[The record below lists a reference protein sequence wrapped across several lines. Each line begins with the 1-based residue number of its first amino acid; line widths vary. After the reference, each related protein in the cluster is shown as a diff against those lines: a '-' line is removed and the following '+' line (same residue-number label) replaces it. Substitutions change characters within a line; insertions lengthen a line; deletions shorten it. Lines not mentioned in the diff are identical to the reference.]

1 MILHI
6 PHSSTFIPA
15 DITFD
20 KADIKKDIYRMTDW
34 HTDDLFDCNHTIVKL
49 DVSRLVCDVERFVVN
64 EQMED
69 HGMGIC
75 YTTDS
80 FGGLLR
86 TVSDEERTRIIN
98 DYYIPHHAKLYDSV
112 KAELEDLGT
121 AMILDCHSF
130 SAERLLHEPL
140 GNRPDFCIGTDAFHT
155 PPALV
160 KMLQN
165 KLKSRGY
172 SSLVNEPF
180 AGTIVPLEYY
190 NTNANV
196 KSIMIEVNRSLYMD
210 DDLEYPKAK
219 LIVNDLINIISTYN
233 QMDYY
238 ED

>member
-6 PHSSTFIPA
+6 PHSSTFIPP
-15 DITFD
+15 DIKFD
-20 KADIKKDIYRMTDW
+20 KTDIKQDIHRMTDW
-34 HTDDLFDCNHTIVKL
+34 HTDDLFDCNHTIVEL
-49 DVSRLVCDVERFVVN
+49 DVSRLVCDVERFIVD

-86 TVSDEERTRIIN
+86 TVNDTERSRIIN
-98 DYYIPHHAKLYDSV
+98 DYYTPHHDRLSASV
-112 KAELEDLGT
+112 QAELEELGS

-130 SAERLLHEPL
+130 SNEQLPHEPD
-140 GNRPDFCIGTDAFHT
+140 GKRPDFCIGTDAFHT
-155 PPALV
+155 PSALV
-160 KMLQN
+160 KKLQN
-165 KLKSRGY
+165 ELKSRGY

-180 AGTIVPLEYY
+180 AGTIVPFEYY

-210 DDLEYPKAK
+210 DDSEYIRTK
-219 LIVNDLINIISTYN
+219 IMVNNLINIISTYN
-233 QMDYY
+233 
-238 ED
+238 